1 MSTPELP
8 TVADVMRRDVV
19 TVSPSVSIRE
29 LARLLRQHQ
38 ISGVPVVEN
47 GRLLGMVSVSDILWL
62 SEARSLYAEDPAERA
77 RAALRLD
84 QRTVREIMSASVFGV
99 EADASL
105 AELATFFARSAVG
118 RAIVQRDGVLLGLVS
133 ATDLIGLIAAEPSS
147 KGEAG

>member
-1 MSTPELP
+1 MTTPQP
-8 TVADVMRRDVV
+8 STVADVMRRDVV

-29 LARLLRQHQ
+29 LARLLRRHQ
-38 ISGVPVVEN
+38 ISGVPVVEE

-77 RAALRLD
+77 RAAKRLD